1 MEAFH
6 MRVLMMSAV
15 LLAAL
20 GPASAQNYPTKPITV
35 IVPFAAGGPSD
46 TIARLTTAGMS
57 KVLGQQLI
65 IENVGG
71 AGGTIGSAR
80 ASRAEPDG
88 YTLFIHHLGLA
99 TAATLY
105 RKLPYDTKTAFAPVG
120 LVSDAASTFI
130 ARPDYG
136 PNNFQEFVAYAK
148 AQGDKVSYGH
158 AGVGSAS
165 HLCGLL
171 FQSAIQKQITTVPYK
186 GTGPLMNDM
195 LGKQVDIT
203 CDQATNTTG
212 PIKSKQVKAYAV
224 TSKARLTSLPDL
236 PAASEAG
243 LPGFEMTV
251 WHGLYAP
258 KNTPKPII
266 DKLAAALKEA
276 LKDPVIAA
284 RFADISTMTA
294 TDAQATPDALQQKLI
309 SEIDRWEP
317 IIKAAGVFAD

>member
-1 MEAFH
+1 

-46 TIARLTTAGMS
+46 TIARLTVAGMG

-80 ASRAEPDG
+80 AARAEPDG

-99 TAATLY
+99 TSATLY
-105 RKLPYDTKTAFAPVG
+105 RKLSYDTKTAFAPIG

-136 PNNFQEFVAYAK
+136 PNTFQEFVAFAK
-148 AQGDKVSYGH
+148 ANGDKVSYGH

-171 FQSAIQKQITTVPYK
+171 FQTAIQKQITTVPYK

-212 PIKSKQVKAYAV
+212 PIKSKQVRAYAV
-224 TSKARLTSLPDL
+224 TSKARLTSLPEL
-236 PAASEAG
+236 PPAGEAG
-243 LPGFEMTV
+243 LPGFEMSV

-258 KNTPKPII
+258 KGTPQPII
-266 DKLAAALKEA
+266 DKLSAALKQA
-276 LKDPVIAA
+276 LKDTTVAS
-284 RFADISTMTA
+284 RFADLSTSPA
-294 TDAQATPDALQQKLI
+294 TDAQATPEALQKKLLG
-309 SEIDRWEP
+309 EIDRWAP

>member
-1 MEAFH
+1 
-6 MRVLMMSAV
+6 MRLLTISAV

-20 GPASAQNYPTKPITV
+20 GPAAAQNYPTKPITV

-46 TIARLTTAGMS
+46 TIARLTVAGMG

-65 IENVGG
+65 IENVAG

-80 ASRAEPDG
+80 AARAEPDG

-99 TAATLY
+99 TSATLY

-236 PAASEAG
+236 PPAGEAG
-243 LPGFEMTV
+243 TPGFEMTV

-258 KNTPKPII
+258 KGTPKPII
-266 DKLAAALKEA
+266 DKLSEALTKA
-276 LKDPVIAA
+276 LKDPLIAA
-284 RFADISTMTA
+284 RFADLSTQTA
-294 TDAQATPDALQQKLI
+294 TEAQATPQALQQRLVG
-309 SEIDRWEP
+309 EIDRWAP
-317 IIKAAGVFAD
+317 IIKAAGIFAD

>member
-1 MEAFH
+1 

-46 TIARLTTAGMS
+46 TIARLTVAGMG

-80 ASRAEPDG
+80 AARADADG

-99 TAATLY
+99 TSATLY
-105 RKLPYDTKTAFAPVG
+105 RKLSYDTKTAFAPVG

-130 ARPDYG
+130 ARPDFG
-136 PNNFQEFVAYAK
+136 PNTFQEFVAYAK
-148 AQGDKVSYGH
+148 ANGDKVSYGH

-171 FQSAIQKQITTVPYK
+171 FQTAVQKQITTVPYK
-186 GTGPLMNDM
+186 GTGPMMNDM

-224 TSKARLTSLPDL
+224 TSKARLTSLPEL
-236 PAASEAG
+236 PPASESG

-258 KNTPKPII
+258 KGTPQPII
-266 DKLAAALKEA
+266 DKLSSALKQA
-276 LKDPVIAA
+276 LKDPTVAS
-284 RFADISTMTA
+284 RFADLSTLPA
-294 TDAQATPDALQQKLI
+294 TDAEATPEALQKKLLG
-309 SEIDRWEP
+309 EIDRWAP
-317 IIKAAGVFAD
+317 IIKAAGVYAD

>member
-1 MEAFH
+1 

-46 TIARLTTAGMS
+46 TIARLTIAGMG

-80 ASRAEPDG
+80 AARAEPDG

-99 TAATLY
+99 TSATLY
-105 RKLPYDTKTAFAPVG
+105 RKLSYDTKTAFAPVG

-136 PNNFQEFVAYAK
+136 PNTFQEFVAYAK
-148 AQGDKVSYGH
+148 ANGDKVSYGH

-171 FQSAIQKQITTVPYK
+171 FQTAIQKQITTVPYK

-212 PIKSKQVKAYAV
+212 PIKSKQVRAYAV
-224 TSKARLTSLPDL
+224 TSKARLTSLPEL
-236 PAASEAG
+236 PPAGESG

-258 KNTPKPII
+258 KGTPQPII
-266 DKLAAALKEA
+266 DKLSAALKQA
-276 LKDPVIAA
+276 LKDEIVAT
-284 RFADISTMTA
+284 RFADLSTSPA
-294 TDAQATPDALQQKLI
+294 TDAQATPEALQKKLLG
-309 SEIDRWEP
+309 EIDRWAP

>member
-1 MEAFH
+1 

-80 ASRAEPDG
+80 AARADADG

-99 TAATLY
+99 TSATLY
-105 RKLPYDTKTAFAPVG
+105 RKLSYDTKTAFAPIG

-130 ARPDYG
+130 ARPDFG
-136 PNNFQEFVAYAK
+136 PNTFQEFVAYAK
-148 AQGDKVSYGH
+148 TNGEKVSYGH

-171 FQSAIQKQITTVPYK
+171 FQTAVQKQITTVPYK

-236 PAASEAG
+236 PPASEGG

-258 KNTPKPII
+258 KGTPQPII
-266 DKLAAALKEA
+266 DKLSAALKQA
-276 LKDPVIAA
+276 LKDATVAS
-284 RFADISTMTA
+284 RFADLSTSPA
-294 TDAQATPDALQQKLI
+294 TDAEATPEALQKRLM
-309 SEIDRWEP
+309 SEIDRWAP
-317 IIKAAGVFAD
+317 IIKAAGVYAD

>member
-1 MEAFH
+1 

-46 TIARLTTAGMS
+46 TIARLTIAGMG

-80 ASRAEPDG
+80 AARAEPDG

-99 TAATLY
+99 TSATLY
-105 RKLPYDTKTAFAPVG
+105 RKLSYDTKTAFAPIG

-136 PNNFQEFVAYAK
+136 PNTFQEFVAYAK
-148 AQGDKVSYGH
+148 ANGDKVSYGH

-171 FQSAIQKQITTVPYK
+171 FQTAIQKQITTVPYK

-212 PIKSKQVKAYAV
+212 PIKSKQVRAYAV
-224 TSKARLTSLPDL
+224 TSKAKLTSLPEL
-236 PAASEAG
+236 PPAGESG

-258 KNTPKPII
+258 KGTPQPII
-266 DKLAAALKEA
+266 DKLSAALKQA
-276 LKDPVIAA
+276 LKDTTVAT
-284 RFADISTMTA
+284 RFADLSTSPA
-294 TDAQATPDALQQKLI
+294 TDAQATPEALQKKLLG
-309 SEIDRWEP
+309 EIDRWAP

>member
-1 MEAFH
+1 
-6 MRVLMMSAV
+6 MRLLTISAV

-20 GPASAQNYPTKPITV
+20 GPAAAQNYPTKPITV

-46 TIARLTTAGMS
+46 TIARLTVAGMG

-65 IENVGG
+65 IENVAG

-80 ASRAEPDG
+80 AARAEPDG

-99 TAATLY
+99 TSATLY

-224 TSKARLTSLPDL
+224 TSKTRLTSLPDL
-236 PAASEAG
+236 PPAGEAG
-243 LPGFEMTV
+243 TPGFEMTV

-258 KNTPKPII
+258 KGTPKPII
-266 DKLAAALKEA
+266 DKLSEALTKA
-276 LKDPVIAA
+276 LKDPLIAT
-284 RFADISTMTA
+284 RFADLSTQTA
-294 TDAQATPDALQQKLI
+294 TDAQATPQALQQRLVG
-309 SEIDRWEP
+309 EIDRWAP
-317 IIKAAGVFAD
+317 IIKAAGIFAD

>member
-1 MEAFH
+1 

-80 ASRAEPDG
+80 AARADADG

-99 TAATLY
+99 TSATLY
-105 RKLPYDTKTAFAPVG
+105 RKLSYDTKAAFAPIG

-130 ARPDYG
+130 ARPDFG
-136 PNNFQEFVAYAK
+136 PNTFQEFVAYAK
-148 AQGDKVSYGH
+148 TNGEKVSYGH

-171 FQSAIQKQITTVPYK
+171 FQTAIQKQITTVPYK

-236 PAASEAG
+236 PPASEGG

-258 KNTPKPII
+258 KGTPQPII
-266 DKLAAALKEA
+266 DKLSAALKQA
-276 LKDPVIAA
+276 LKDATVAS
-284 RFADISTMTA
+284 RFADLSTSPA
-294 TDAQATPDALQQKLI
+294 TDAEATPEALQKRLM
-309 SEIDRWEP
+309 SEIDRWAP
-317 IIKAAGVFAD
+317 IIKAAGVYAD